1 MSTST
6 IHVGPGAILTI
17 EEQHVCVLRFVST
30 TAVEVS
36 VVETGKKRTV
46 LIADISRSMG
56 KRAVISTVEL
66 SEVDPDA
73 WEEAAHKFHW
83 LEPLMFRRRSVAEVR
98 AVAEE
103 LLASQPTVYRWLNKL
118 EESRNIRCLLRRRRG
133 DAGTKRLSTE
143 VEAVIKQVIKD
154 KYLKAEKPGP
164 TAVYRELKDKCRTLG
179 LQSPA
184 KGTFLNRLNEIRP
197 VERELARNGENAA
210 LKYRVNGGSLP
221 GVNGLYS
228 LWQIDHTWVDVELVD
243 SVDRVAI
250 GRPWIT
256 VVIDTFS
263 RMVVGWYISFDP
275 PGTIAT
281 GLAITNAILPKDKWM
296 RDLGVN
302 YDWPCQGK
310 PRVIHS
316 DNAKEFQGQALEAA
330 SQEHGFKA
338 RFRKKKKPQ
347 YGAYIERY
355 LGTLNTRIHEI
366 SGTTFQN
373 VGAKAEY
380 DSAGNAVLTLENF
393 EKWLAHLI
401 LGEYHVEIHSG
412 LKGKSADLKSP
423 YAEEPRTPLQRFYE
437 GLFGTDDFPGAGV
450 LPISG
455 NPEQLYLDFLPIV
468 IRTIQNYGVR
478 WECIDYYGPILER
491 WIGSK
496 SKTNSKEGREF
507 IFRYDPRN
515 ISTLYFWDPDLKQY
529 FEIGYRNMSRPP
541 ISFWELKAI
550 RRFIDNRGTAEVDED
565 TIFRSREERR
575 AIVHNETNL
584 TRGAARER
592 ERERAHRKVG
602 AKKSAG
608 PAQATLQETL
618 AGESKTP
625 SKGPNRA
632 SLGKI
637 DLQNLPDFEEFEEA

>member
-6 IHVGPGAILTI
+6 IHVGPGAILTF
-17 EEQHVCVLRFVST
+17 EEQLVCVLRFVST

-36 VVETGKKRTV
+36 VVETGKKKTI

-56 KRAVISTVEL
+56 KRAELSAVEL
-66 SEVDPDA
+66 NEVDPDA

-83 LEPLMFRRRSVAEVR
+83 LEPLMFRRRSVAEIG

-103 LLASQPTVYRWLNKL
+103 LLTSQPTVYRWLNKL

-143 VEAVIKQVIKD
+143 VEAAIQQVIKE
-154 KYLKAEKPGP
+154 KYLKAEKPSP
-164 TAVYRELKDKCRTLG
+164 TAAYRELEDKCRELG
-179 LQSPA
+179 LQCPA
-184 KGTFLNRLNEIRP
+184 KGTFLSRLNEIP
-197 VERELARNGENAA
+197 PFDRELARNGENAA
-210 LKYRVNGGSLP
+210 SKYRANGGSLP

-228 LWQIDHTWVDVELVD
+228 LWQIDHTWVDIELVD

-256 VVIDTFS
+256 VVIDTFT

-281 GLAITNAILPKDKWM
+281 GLAITNAILPKDNWM

-316 DNAKEFQGQALEAA
+316 DNAKEFQGRALEAA
-330 SQEHGFKA
+330 SQEHGFEF

-412 LKGKSADLKSP
+412 LKGKSEGLKSP

-437 GLFGTDDFPGAGV
+437 GLFGTDDFPGTGV

-468 IRTIQNYGVR
+468 NRTIQTYGVR
-478 WECIDYYGPILER
+478 WECIDYYEPVVER

-496 SKTNSKEGREF
+496 SKTNSNEGREF
-507 IFRYDPRN
+507 VFRYDPRN
-515 ISTLYFWDPDLKQY
+515 ISKLYFWEPDLKQY

-550 RRFIDNRGTAEVDED
+550 RRFIDNRGITVVDED

-575 AIVHNETNL
+575 AIVHDATNL

-608 PAQATLQETL
+608 PAQVTLPETL
-618 AGESKTP
+618 AEESKTP

-632 SLGKI
+632 SPGKI